1 MKEMIIR
8 GIEPNEIG
16 MLKDI
21 LYEAIYRPDN
31 NIIPKSILEV
41 PEMNAYI
48 NDFGSGKDD
57 FCLVADLNDKIIG
70 AV

>member
-8 GIEPNEIG
+8 EIEPNEIS

-21 LYEAIYRPDN
+21 LYEAIYRPDTN
-31 NIIPKSILEV
+31 SIIPKSILET

-48 NDFGSGKDD
+48 NDFGCKKRCFLFGSRFKG
-57 FCLVADLNDKIIG
+57 
-70 AV
+70 